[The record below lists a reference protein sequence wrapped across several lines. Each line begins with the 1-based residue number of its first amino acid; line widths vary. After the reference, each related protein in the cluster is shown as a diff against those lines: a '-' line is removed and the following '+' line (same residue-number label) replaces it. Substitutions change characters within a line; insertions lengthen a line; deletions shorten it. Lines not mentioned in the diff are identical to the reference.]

1 MYEPEATRQQRLAYE
16 KVLYRYSTALEHG
29 DFDTIIAILK
39 MAERD
44 PSLEQMII
52 ENHSEGYQQEEHRMH
67 QNDTSS
73 RVTPSR
79 SDTAPSLPE
88 RVRKPGKRWFVAL
101 ERIVAVLVAAILVAS
116 ALFLFTTHNKQ
127 QPKGGPTS
135 TGVQTTTPAGIVV
148 AANLHALTARDASTG
163 ALLWQ
168 NTALGTLDLNAP
180 VGLTIAD
187 QTVYAAYNK
196 QVWAFQV
203 STGKLLWHRTLG
215 TVSPTVIIGD
225 PLPQLAVDHSIVYA
239 SGYSGGNL
247 YALNAT
253 TGQILWSYDAPIP
266 ALLTVGNGIAYVL
279 ASDSDSQNA
288 VKALQGKN
296 GRVLWQYNTTMPLS
310 AVVAD
315 HVLYVQTAH
324 SLINDPTGDHK
335 EQKPLFALNATS
347 GNAIWSTVAPA
358 NAPSQLVVAQGMVV
372 LFDGNHFCGY
382 HASTGKSAWCTTG
395 PQNDINGAG
404 LISVGGVV
412 YGVYSP
418 SFNGSLVEAIN
429 PQSGHV
435 YWSREGNFVAGN
447 SPQVLALGDSLI
459 LPAGQVVLSRTNGRV
474 LWKFPD
480 DVLAAAVNSY
490 MLPR

>member
-44 PSLEQMII
+44 PFLEQMII
-52 ENHSEGYQQEEHRMH
+52 EAHSEGYQQEEYSMH
-67 QNDTSS
+67 QNDT
-73 RVTPSR
+73 R
-79 SDTAPSLPE
+79 SQVAQPQPGTAPSLPE
-88 RVRKPGKRWFVAL
+88 RVRKPKKRWFVAL
-101 ERIVAVLVAAILVAS
+101 ERTVTVLVVAILVAG

-127 QPKGGPTS
+127 QPKGSLTN
-135 TGVQTTTPAGIVV
+135 TGAQKTTPAGIVV

-203 STGKLLWHRTLG
+203 STGKSLWHRTLG
-215 TVSPTVIIGD
+215 TVGPTVIIGD
-225 PLPQLAVDHSIVYA
+225 FLPQLAVDQNIVYT

-253 TGQILWSYDAPIP
+253 TGQILWSYNAPI
-266 ALLTVGNGIAYVL
+266 LTVGNGIAYVL
-279 ASDSDSQNA
+279 ASNDNNQNA

-296 GRVLWQYNTTMPLS
+296 GRVLWHYNTPMPLS
-310 AVVAD
+310 AVLAD
-315 HVLYVQTAH
+315 NVLYVQAAH

-335 EQKPLFALNATS
+335 ERKPLFALNATN

-358 NAPSQLVVAQGMVV
+358 NSPSQLVVAQGMVV

-412 YGVYSP
+412 YGVYNP

-429 PQSGHV
+429 PQSGQV
-435 YWSREGNFVAGN
+435 YWSREVNILAGN

-459 LPAGQVVLSRTNGRV
+459 LPVGQVVLSRINGRI

-480 DVLAAAVNSY
+480 DVLAAAVNS
-490 MLPR
+490 